1 MGHRRALCGPIILS
15 WGFLDG
21 YLRLMAFEVVLERG
35 KRFSKEKQ
43 RENAIPDTT
52 EGLESN
58 GSVSGESI
66 HWNVAGARGSL
77 EVEGNE
83 FGKPEDL
90 ELQAEQFEFH
100 VVGNED
106 GME

>member
-1 MGHRRALCGPIILS
+1 
-15 WGFLDG
+15 
-21 YLRLMAFEVVLERG
+21 MAFEVVLERG
-35 KRFSKEKQ
+35 KGFSKEKQ

-66 HWNVAGARGSL
+66 HWNVAGARDSL

-90 ELQAEQFEFH
+90 QLQLSNLNFTL
-100 VVGNED
+100 
-106 GME
+106 